1 VMADMAFT
9 GVALEAR
16 PRTPLSASSYVL
28 DLHVCSFV
36 GSLNLPRLT
45 VIDLEDLRQL
55 WKLRRLKVAGKR

>member
-28 DLHVCSFV
+28 DLHVAPIVDSKNV
-36 GSLNLPRLT
+36 P
-45 VIDLEDLRQL
+45 DLR
-55 WKLRRLKVAGKR
+55 